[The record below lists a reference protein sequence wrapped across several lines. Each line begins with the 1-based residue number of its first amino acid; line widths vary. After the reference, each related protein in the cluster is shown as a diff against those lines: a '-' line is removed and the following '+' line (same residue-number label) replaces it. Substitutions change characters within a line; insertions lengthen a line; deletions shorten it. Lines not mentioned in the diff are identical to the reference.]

1 MRRGIGGRSVLG
13 MGGLLLLTAGIVFV
27 GFGGAEEFL
36 ERRLSVGPGPRTA
49 LAGESSL
56 IGSAAWWAWANGKG
70 LALWAQAPQPTPPPD
85 TPDQQAERLAEADRL
100 AEQALSEA
108 PAQPAASGQAG
119 AGSTEGETAAF
130 NFLETMIKGGP
141 LMIPIGL
148 LSLVAL
154 MFIVERALALRRR
167 KVIPPG
173 LIAGLGKLAGQPGG
187 LDPRAAYRLAQRY
200 PSAAANVIRAML
212 LKVGRPLPELEQ
224 TVVQANDREAARL
237 YANVRWLNLTAG
249 VAPLL
254 GLLGT
259 VQGMIMAFFVTA
271 NLPTGANKAQKLA
284 DGIYTALVTT
294 FAGLCVAIPAAIAAH
309 LFETQIEKLFRELDQ
324 ILQGVLPQLERYEG
338 RLRISPE
345 ELERLSV
352 EPPPAPA
359 GRK

>member
-1 MRRGIGGRSVLG
+1 MRRGSFGRSQPNWISWLIVGLIWAGFVLTG
-13 MGGLLLLTAGIVFV
+13 EHLSAVLAISGSLGGWSSPL
-27 GFGGAEEFL
+27 GAAEL
-36 ERRLSVGPGPRTA
+36 PP
-49 LAGESSL
+49 ES
-56 IGSAAWWAWANGKG
+56 GRPVPDEQ
-70 LALWAQAPQPTPPPD
+70 AQ
-85 TPDQQAERLAEADRL
+85 RFAEADRL
-100 AEQALSEA
+100 ADQALAEPS
-108 PAQPAASGQAG
+108 AQPPTQPKPESNQEEAAS
-119 AGSTEGETAAF
+119 F
-130 NFLETMIKGGP
+130 NFLETMLKGGP

-154 MFIVERALALRRR
+154 TFIVERALALRRH
-167 KVIPPG
+167 KVIPPA
-173 LIAGLGKLAGQPGG
+173 LITGLGKLASQPGG

-212 LKVGRPLPELEQ
+212 LKVGRPLAELEH
-224 TVVQANDREAARL
+224 TVAQANDREAARL

-271 NLPTGANKAQKLA
+271 NLPTGANKAQALA
-284 DGIYTALVTT
+284 EGIYTALVTT

-309 LFETQIEKLFRELDQ
+309 LFETHIEKLFRELDQ

-338 RLRISPE
+338 RLRITPE

>member
-1 MRRGIGGRSVLG
+1 MRRGILGRGCRGAV
-13 MGGLLLLTAGIVFV
+13 GLLATGWVLSGFAGGDLLKGALGSPGAVWAASESASVWIGAAAMAEAAPSGAASAGP
-27 GFGGAEEFL
+27 EE
-36 ERRLSVGPGPRTA
+36 
-49 LAGESSL
+49 
-56 IGSAAWWAWANGKG
+56 
-70 LALWAQAPQPTPPPD
+70 QA
-85 TPDQQAERLAEADRL
+85 RFAEADRL
-100 AEQALSEA
+100 ADQALSETPSPSSSGRQRPG
-108 PAQPAASGQAG
+108 PADQEEAS
-119 AGSTEGETAAF
+119 F
-130 NFLETMIKGGP
+130 NFLETMLKGGP

-154 MFIVERALALRRR
+154 TFIVERALALRRR

-173 LIAGLGKLAGQPGG
+173 LIAGLGKLAGHPGG
-187 LDPRAAYRLAQRY
+187 LEPRAAYRLAQRY

-212 LKVGRPLPELEQ
+212 LKVGRPLPELEH
-224 TVVQANDREAARL
+224 TVAQANDREAARL

-271 NLPTGANKAQKLA
+271 NLPTGANKAQELA
-284 DGIYTALVTT
+284 NGIYTALVTT

-309 LFETQIEKLFRELDQ
+309 LFETHIEKLFRELDQ

-345 ELERLSV
+345 ELERMTV

>member
-1 MRRGIGGRSVLG
+1 MRRGVFGGGCRGTVGLLVTGWVLGGLAVGDLAGGRVGASGAVWAASGSASVW
-13 MGGLLLLTAGIVFV
+13 MA
-27 GFGGAEEFL
+27 
-36 ERRLSVGPGPRTA
+36 
-49 LAGESSL
+49 
-56 IGSAAWWAWANGKG
+56 GSAAPAEA
-70 LALWAQAPQPTPPPD
+70 APAEPTTGSPEEP
-85 TPDQQAERLAEADRL
+85 ARFAEADRL
-100 AEQALSEA
+100 ADQALSETSPSSSSGRQRA
-108 PAQPAASGQAG
+108 GPANQEEAS
-119 AGSTEGETAAF
+119 F
-130 NFLETMIKGGP
+130 NFLETMLKGGP

-154 MFIVERALALRRR
+154 TFIVERALALRRR

-173 LIAGLGKLAGQPGG
+173 LIAGLGKLAGHPGG
-187 LDPRAAYRLAQRY
+187 LEPRAAYRLAQRY

-212 LKVGRPLPELEQ
+212 LKVGRPLPELEH
-224 TVVQANDREAARL
+224 TVAQANEREAARL

-271 NLPTGANKAQKLA
+271 NLPTGANKAQELA
-284 DGIYTALVTT
+284 NGIYTALVTT

-309 LFETQIEKLFRELDQ
+309 LFETHIEKLFRELDQ

-345 ELERLSV
+345 ELERMTV

>member
-1 MRRGIGGRSVLG
+1 MRRSIVDRNCSRPICWLILSVVVGGLSGAADFLGSLGYPWLFGVVLG
-13 MGGLLLLTAGIVFV
+13 SR
-27 GFGGAEEFL
+27 GFWCTQSLGAEPPPPL
-36 ERRLSVGPGPRTA
+36 PIPPPGTPVPPPGP
-49 LAGESSL
+49 
-56 IGSAAWWAWANGKG
+56 
-70 LALWAQAPQPTPPPD
+70 
-85 TPDQQAERLAEADRL
+85 PDQQAQRLAEADRL
-100 AEQALSEA
+100 ADQALAEGA
-108 PAQPAASGQAG
+108 AQSASARPKPGP
-119 AGSTEGETAAF
+119 EPEETASF
-130 NFLETMIKGGP
+130 NFLETMLKGGP

-154 MFIVERALALRRR
+154 TFIVERALALRRH

-173 LIAGLGKLAGQPGG
+173 LISGLGKLAAQPGG

-200 PSAAANVIRAML
+200 PSAAANVLRAML
-212 LKVGRPLPELEQ
+212 LKVGRPLAELEH
-224 TVVQANDREAARL
+224 TVAQANDREAARL

-271 NLPTGANKAQKLA
+271 NLPTGANKAQQLA

-338 RLRISPE
+338 RLRISQE
-345 ELERLSV
+345 ELERWAV